1 MAKKK
6 MKKEMMMEVSHMSPK
21 SDEKWKA
28 EGDFRTLK
36 EAEVIKGDKERLKKA
51 LKVGKEEA
59 KAIESL
65 EELKEYAN
73 KKYGPDA
80 EMEEEDDE

>member
-1 MAKKK
+1 
-6 MKKEMMMEVSHMSPK
+6 MKKEKMEMSCVSPAN
-21 SDEKWKA
+21 DEKWKA

-36 EAEVIKGDKERLKKA
+36 EAEIIKGDKERLKKA
-51 LKVGKEEA
+51 LKVGKEES

-65 EELKEYAN
+65 EELKEYTN
-73 KKYGPDA
+73 KKYGAEA

>member
-6 MKKEMMMEVSHMSPK
+6 MKKEMKMEVCSPAN
-21 SDEKWKA
+21 DEKWKA

-36 EAEVIKGDKERLKKA
+36 EAEIIKADAKRMKKA
-51 LKVGKEEA
+51 LEVGKEES

-65 EELKEYAN
+65 EELKEMYN
-73 KKYGPDA
+73 KKYGSEA
-80 EMEEEDDE
+80 EMEEEEDGE

>member
-6 MKKEMMMEVSHMSPK
+6 MKKEMKMEVSPAN
-21 SDEKWKA
+21 DEKWKA

-36 EAEVIKGDKERLKKA
+36 EAEIIKADAKRMKKA
-51 LKVGKEEA
+51 LEVGKEES

-65 EELKEYAN
+65 EELKEMYN
-73 KKYGPDA
+73 KKYGSEA
-80 EMEEEDDE
+80 EMEEEEDGE

>member
-6 MKKEMMMEVSHMSPK
+6 MKKEMKMEVSPVN
-21 SDEKWKA
+21 DEKWKA

-36 EAEVIKGDKERLKKA
+36 EAEIIKGDKERLKKA
-51 LKVGKEEA
+51 LAVGKEES

-65 EELKEYAN
+65 EELKEMYN
-73 KKYGPDA
+73 SKYGSEA
-80 EMEEEDDE
+80 EMEEEEDGE